1 MRKQRQIYFFL
12 PNFAI
17 GGAGNSIFNIC
28 KVIKRADRSIN
39 VISIGKN
46 YYSNKFRNIG
56 VKVLELNNKRSISAI
71 IEIYF
76 FLKKVSKQ
84 NDIIFIS
91 NINYANTLSS
101 IFLKNI
107 KNLKLILIERTPF
120 QELEIYSNIFEL
132 IKKKTIYYLAR
143 IFYKRADHIIG
154 NSKNVSGYIESKI
167 NIKVKTI
174 YPIIKTKSFSKRTY
188 NKILN
193 ISWIGRDSKE
203 KNLLDFLK
211 CINLLDREN
220 FIINIVTDANIK
232 KKIKEIVSKD
242 IIKKIKLFKFTKNK
256 ESLSKIYLNTDIY
269 VNTSIYEGFPNTIA
283 EAINYECLVITS
295 KSFGGCRELI
305 KNNNYG
311 FIYEN
316 DYRKLYKC
324 MRYAIKNFNIC
335 KKKIRL
341 AKNELVKKA
350 KYNNNKYINFF
361 NQI

>member
-17 GGAGNSIFNIC
+17 GGAGNSILNIC
-28 KVIKRADRSIN
+28 KVIKRADRTIN

-46 YYSNKFRNIG
+46 YYSNKFRDIG
-56 VKVLELNNKRSISAI
+56 VKVLELNNKRTISAI

-76 FLKKVSKQ
+76 FLKKISKQ

-107 KNLKLILIERTPF
+107 KNLKLVLIERTPF
-120 QELEIYSNIFEL
+120 QELEIYSNILEF
-132 IKKKTIYYLAR
+132 IKKKAIYYLAR
-143 IFYKRADHIIG
+143 ISYKRADYVIG
-154 NSKNVSGYIESKI
+154 NSKSVSSYIESKI

-174 YPIIKTKSFSKRTY
+174 YPIIKIKSFSKRNY

-211 CINLLDREN
+211 CINLLGKEN
-220 FIINIVTDANIK
+220 LNVNIVTDINIK
-232 KKIKEIVSKD
+232 KKIKEIVSED
-242 IIKKIKLFKFTKNK
+242 VIKKIKLFKFTSDKK
-256 ESLSKIYLNTDIY
+256 FLSKIYLNTDIY

-283 EAINYECLVITS
+283 EAINYECLVIAS

-316 DYRKLYKC
+316 DYHKLYKC

-335 KKKIRL
+335 KKKIKI

-350 KYNNNKYINFF
+350 KYNNNKYIYFF